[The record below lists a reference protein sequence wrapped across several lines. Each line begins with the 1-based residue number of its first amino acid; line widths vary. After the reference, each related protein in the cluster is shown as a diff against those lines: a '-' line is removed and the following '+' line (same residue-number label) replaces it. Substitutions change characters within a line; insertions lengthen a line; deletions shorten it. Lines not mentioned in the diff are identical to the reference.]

1 MEIRFSLSNTGDVR
15 MGRGER
21 VRTIDASCLEN
32 LSLINFNSTGIPRD
46 MASKT
51 SRYLSLETIARSR
64 ATRKKKGRES
74 TSEKTKEEKWR
85 EPDLK
90 RGSGFGFQSLQK
102 RLLIFY
108 PYSQMIVLKK

>member
-1 MEIRFSLSNTGDVR
+1 

-21 VRTIDASCLEN
+21 VKAIDASCLEN

-46 MASKT
+46 MVSKT

-64 ATRKKKGRES
+64 ATRKKKRRES

-85 EPDLK
+85 ERSVVRDK
-90 RGSGFGFQSLQK
+90 DQIRNAAQGADFKACKSD
-102 RLLIFY
+102 Y
-108 PYSQMIVLKK
+108 